1 MQSKP
6 FYDSMILWK
15 IMYLNISQSCQLWV
29 QYPSE
34 GHQREQREWEN
45 GFVKGVS
52 PFLIQAIRITRTR
65 WRQEKERKDICGPRW
80 EILKCTSLQQTR
92 NSGKK
97 NEWGASL
104 GAEDQWW
111 EKHKCEFPADFF
123 FLLWIL
129 LKWLACC
136 HKKRCSVSRE
146 KELPALPYWD
156 FYNCVLWKMSTAPAK
171 NCTLLKTEW
180 NKCWS
185 EYLSLKIHV
194 KA

>member
-111 EKHKCEFPADFF
+111 EKHKSEFPADFF
-123 FLLWIL
+123 FCFGYYWSDLHAATKRDVQFLGRKNYQLCHTETFTTACFGKWAL
-129 LKWLACC
+129 HQLK
-136 HKKRCSVSRE
+136 
-146 KELPALPYWD
+146 
-156 FYNCVLWKMSTAPAK
+156 TAP
-171 NCTLLKTEW
+171 C
-180 NKCWS
+180 
-185 EYLSLKIHV
+185 
-194 KA
+194 